1 MATVLEFRY
10 PAQTRAFARS
20 DRNGRTT
27 SAEIVFFPGV
37 RYERWEEA
45 SAQTKQKRRTK
56 KRDKLE
62 LCD

>member
-10 PAQTRAFARS
+10 PAQTRAYARS
-20 DRNGRTT
+20 NRNGRTT
-27 SAEIVFFPGV
+27 SAEIVLFPGV

-45 SAQTKQKRRTK
+45 SQEMKPKRKPK

-62 LCD
+62 LRD